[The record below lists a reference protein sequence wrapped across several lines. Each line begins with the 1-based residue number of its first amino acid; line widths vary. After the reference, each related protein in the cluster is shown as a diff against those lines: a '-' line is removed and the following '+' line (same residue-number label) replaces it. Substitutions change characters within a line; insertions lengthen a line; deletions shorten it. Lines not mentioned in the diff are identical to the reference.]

1 MNVWLFLMSDVIF
14 HATEKIIYLEYQ
26 KCRWQDSRTLQQIA
40 LIRPTLAW
48 FCKWDDGKIWIDQT
62 HKLLI
67 RWGHYSLV
75 MLWLWKT
82 EISHSGTVAF
92 FTQLSQKA
100 THIQTLYI
108 YDKFISGVI
117 KRTASPW
124 WFFSIKTVQRVKL
137 LNETLLLTNS
147 KCWTKKDGYRSL
159 TGLILGL
166 RPANENRRYFV
177 TTSLIG
183 WAPA

>member
-1 MNVWLFLMSDVIF
+1 MNVRLFLMSDVIF

-48 FCKWDDGKIWIDQT
+48 LCKWDNGKIWIYGT

-82 EISHSGTVAF
+82 EISHFRHSSIFHTVI
-92 FTQLSQKA
+92 TK
-100 THIQTLYI
+100 TTYIETLYI

-137 LNETLLLTNS
+137 LNETFLLKNS
-147 KCWTKKDGYRSL
+147 KCWTKKDG
-159 TGLILGL
+159 
-166 RPANENRRYFV
+166 
-177 TTSLIG
+177 
-183 WAPA
+183 